1 MPQLKRV
8 ACLQEAGIPLMI
20 HAGYPSDAN
29 GRDDATMGENIAV
42 CAFLIAAQE
51 YSYVAVGQ
59 GWNGPSSF
67 PALPLL
73 KKPLGPPK
81 ADARVVDAAA
91 GVYTRQFEHL
101 DLSLNVSAWACDW
114 RWH

>member
-1 MPQLKRV
+1 M
-8 ACLQEAGIPLMI
+8 LQEAGIPLMI

-59 GWNGPSSF
+59 GWSGP
-67 PALPLL
+67 
-73 KKPLGPPK
+73 
-81 ADARVVDAAA
+81 
-91 GVYTRQFEHL
+91 
-101 DLSLNVSAWACDW
+101 
-114 RWH
+114 

>member
-29 GRDDATMGENIAV
+29 GRDDATMGEHIAV

-51 YSYVAVGQ
+51 YSYVAVVSAAAPFALSFEASKTRLHRGRA
-59 GWNGPSSF
+59 GTGPAPSRRKGPS
-67 PALPLL
+67 
-73 KKPLGPPK
+73 
-81 ADARVVDAAA
+81 
-91 GVYTRQFEHL
+91 
-101 DLSLNVSAWACDW
+101 LS
-114 RWH
+114 